1 MGLAMASDIGIA
13 LQTGTIAVMLHW
25 RRMVSLAS
33 LDFAELGRCLLAAV
47 VSCAGVWVAFG
58 WLGGV
63 VVRQWGSHLP
73 AQSRWTDLIVLLAGT
88 VLWGVL
94 VKWALE
100 RAGSALPKVVAQRL
114 GMG

>member
-1 MGLAMASDIGIA
+1 VPAGG
-13 LQTGTIAVMLHW
+13 GG
-25 RRMVSLAS
+25 
-33 LDFAELGRCLLAAV
+33 ELRG
-47 VSCAGVWVAFG
+47 G
-58 WLGGV
+58 LGGVRLAGRV